1 MRARLTAWL
10 APTRPVAAVP
20 RPVAALLVVALAL
33 QLAWHAAEPPP
44 AARTEALPPPP
55 AVPVL
60 RLAALGEPA
69 ALAAGA
75 TLWLQHFDD
84 QPGRSI
90 PYRELDYARVRAWL
104 ETLLALEPASGY
116 PLLLAVRLYGQV
128 NDPERQRVMLDL
140 ARDAFVE
147 RPLERWRWLAEAA
160 IIARHRLGDL
170 ELALE
175 YAQLIAEHTEPGQ
188 IPFWA
193 RDLRILVLEDMG
205 ELEAARVLIG
215 GLLASGEITDLHEI
229 RFLERRLEALERR
242 SGDGT
247 DG

>member
-1 MRARLTAWL
+1 MRAWLQRRL
-10 APTRPVAAVP
+10 APTRPLAAVP
-20 RPVAALLVVALAL
+20 RPVAVLLALAL
-33 QLAWHAAEPPP
+33 AAQLAWHAAEPPP
-44 AARTEALPPPP
+44 AARTQELPPPP
-55 AVPVL
+55 PVPVL

-69 ALAAGA
+69 TLAAGA
-75 TLWLQHFDD
+75 TLWLQYFDD

-104 ETLLALEPASGY
+104 ETLLALEPDAGY

-128 NDPERQRVMLDL
+128 NDPPRQRVMLDL
-140 ARDAFVE
+140 AADAFVE

-170 ELALE
+170 ELALD
-175 YAQLIAEHTEPGQ
+175 YAQRIAAHTEPGQ
-188 IPFWA
+188 IPHWA

-215 GLLASGEITDLHEI
+215 GLLASGEITDPHEI

-242 SGDGT
+242 SDDRT
-247 DG
+247 DD